1 VQEQIETREW
11 KEKDHEKIEIYFSL
25 IRRMDSNT
33 GGILGIFAVL
43 TSAAGLFYTAI
54 NHKRIRCKCCG
65 KNLDFSVDVDPT
77 DKPKPKPSQTLPETA
92 STIEIL
98 PRNVEKEDLP
108 ESDEEEEPPK
118 VVLPPRRPN
127 RLPKIAPY

>member
-1 VQEQIETREW
+1 
-11 KEKDHEKIEIYFSL
+11 
-25 IRRMDSNT
+25 MDSNT

-92 STIEIL
+92 SAIEIL
-98 PRNVEKEDLP
+98 PRNVQKEDLP
-108 ESDEEEEPPK
+108 ESDEEESPK
-118 VVLPPRRPN
+118 VVLPPRRAH